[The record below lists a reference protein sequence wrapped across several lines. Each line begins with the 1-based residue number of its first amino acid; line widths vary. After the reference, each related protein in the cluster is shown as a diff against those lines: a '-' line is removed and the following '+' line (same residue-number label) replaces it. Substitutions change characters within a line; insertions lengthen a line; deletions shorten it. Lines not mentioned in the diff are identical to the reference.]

1 MKCPHCGGDISGVL
15 PSIGGQAR
23 AKALTKAKRAAI
35 ARKAAAARWKG
46 HKKAKRRD
54 VDGGQK

>member
-15 PSIGGQAR
+15 ASVGGQAR
-23 AKALTKAKRAAI
+23 AKKLSKAKRGEI

-46 HKKAKRRD
+46 HKPKKEQRRGD
-54 VDGGQK
+54 